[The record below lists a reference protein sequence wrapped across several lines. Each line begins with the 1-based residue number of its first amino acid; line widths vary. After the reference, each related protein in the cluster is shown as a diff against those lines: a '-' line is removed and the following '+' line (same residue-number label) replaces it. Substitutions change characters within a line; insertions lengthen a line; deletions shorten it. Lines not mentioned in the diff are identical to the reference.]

1 MVSFH
6 TTQVPTQRNVFPN
19 IEDLSKKRKWDDEL
33 KAEDQIS
40 YEKPQKAK
48 TMTSLFGTQLH
59 LETPL
64 PLEWQR
70 CLDIKSGHIYFYNT
84 RTQKRTSRDP
94 RLSTTPEP
102 PTPVH
107 MSLDLE
113 LNLLPCGSLEK
124 TQNSYFIGNNKNS
137 DTKKNSTEAQGLITR
152 SPSWLTFDVD
162 QQEMVTAVCKKCHM
176 LVMMSTSLPT
186 CPNCKFVNPPDETPP
201 TLFKRR
207 LSSF

>member
-6 TTQVPTQRNVFPN
+6 TSQIPTQRNVM
-19 IEDLSKKRKWDDEL
+19 EDLCKKRKWEDE
-33 KAEDQIS
+33 IS
-40 YEKPQKAK
+40 SCDEINKPQKAK
-48 TMTSLFGTQLH
+48 TMTTLFGTRLN

-70 CLDIKSGHIYFYNT
+70 CLDIKSGQIYFYNT

-94 RLSTTPEP
+94 RVSDPEP
-102 PTPVH
+102 ATHPVH

-113 LNLLPCGSLEK
+113 LNLLPCGSPEK
-124 TQNSYFIGNNKNS
+124 MINQHDDENSNNLI
-137 DTKKNSTEAQGLITR
+137 KKQGLINR

-176 LVMMSTSLPT
+176 LVMMSKSTPT
-186 CPNCKFVNPPDETPP
+186 CPNCKFVHPVLDETP
-201 TLFKRR
+201 TSLFKKKAKF
-207 LSSF
+207 LLV

>member
-6 TTQVPTQRNVFPN
+6 AINQIPTETNVM
-19 IEDLSKKRKWDDEL
+19 EDLSKKRKWEDE
-33 KAEDQIS
+33 IS
-40 YEKPQKAK
+40 SDETKPQKAK
-48 TMTSLFGTQLH
+48 TMTTLFGTQLH

-70 CLDIKSGHIYFYNT
+70 CLDIKSGQIYFYNT

-94 RLSTTPEP
+94 RLSDPEP
-102 PTPVH
+102 PTHPVH

-113 LNLLPCGSLEK
+113 LNLLPCGSPEK
-124 TQNSYFIGNNKNS
+124 FNQHDDNFVSNSNSFTKRNNESK
-137 DTKKNSTEAQGLITR
+137 GLITR

-176 LVMMSTSLPT
+176 LVMMSKSLPT
-186 CPNCKFVNPPDETPP
+186 CPNCKFVHPLDETP
-201 TLFKRR
+201 TSLFKKR

>member
-6 TTQVPTQRNVFPN
+6 KISQIPKQRNVV
-19 IEDLSKKRKWDDEL
+19 EDLCNKRKWEDDQLSCDEM
-33 KAEDQIS
+33 
-40 YEKPQKAK
+40 KPQIKAK
-48 TMTSLFGTQLH
+48 KITTLFGTQLNP
-59 LETPL
+59 ETPL

-70 CLDIKSGHIYFYNT
+70 CLDIKSGQIYFYNT

-94 RLSTTPEP
+94 RLSDPEP
-102 PTPVH
+102 PSTHQVH

-113 LNLLPCGSLEK
+113 LNLLPSCQSPEK
-124 TQNSYFIGNNKNS
+124 NNLIDDNFVSNNSNHFI
-137 DTKKNSTEAQGLITR
+137 KKDNESKGLINP

-176 LVMMSTSLPT
+176 LVMMLKSSPT
-186 CPNCKFVNPPDETPP
+186 CPNCKFVHPLDETTP
-201 TLFKRR
+201 TLFKKR

>member
-1 MVSFH
+1 MFIFVIPLLEFFALPLSRVTTLPPRSNLNPISNILFTRFINRWATLLLLVCFSF
-6 TTQVPTQRNVFPN
+6 
-19 IEDLSKKRKWDDEL
+19 KKC
-33 KAEDQIS
+33 
-40 YEKPQKAK
+40 YESW
-48 TMTSLFGTQLH
+48 TSLNYSLLFFKMQ
-59 LETPL
+59 
-64 PLEWQR
+64 
-70 CLDIKSGHIYFYNT
+70 SGHIYFYNT

-176 LVMMSTSLPT
+176 LVMMSTSSPT